1 MFDFQDLIIPES
13 SVGVR
18 IKWDFGG
25 FRLAI
30 TDFDESRDVSI
41 WAGGWE
47 RTQLRLWNKRTICLL
62 ELSFKKSTS

>member
-1 MFDFQDLIIPES
+1 MFDLQNLIIPES

-30 TDFDESRDVSI
+30 TNFEGSRDVSI

-47 RTQLRLWNKRTICLL
+47 RIQFRLWNKRTIFLL
-62 ELSFKKSTS
+62 ELPFKKSTS